1 MKKVILYTMKG
12 CSHCDDMKESLK
24 KSKIK
29 FIGRDIDKYKKE
41 YDLFVEATGNEF
53 IPAFMLLSVNEKNE
67 TSDVVLMVPDDDFED
82 INEAMV
88 KVKQY
93 LK

>member
-41 YDLFVEATGNEF
+41 YD
-53 IPAFMLLSVNEKNE
+53 
-67 TSDVVLMVPDDDFED
+67 
-82 INEAMV
+82 
-88 KVKQY
+88 
-93 LK
+93 

>member
-29 FIGRDIDKYKKE
+29 FIE
-41 YDLFVEATGNEF
+41 LDLIAQKTT
-53 IPAFMLLSVNEKNE
+53 LSVIWNKKNTNPMLKE
-67 TSDVVLMVPDDDFED
+67 VL
-82 INEAMV
+82 
-88 KVKQY
+88 Q
-93 LK
+93 LL